1 LSALD
6 LVLGD
11 VKGECGDVLS
21 LECFLL
27 MLLNILVFLNSIH
40 YLLVLLDFVN
50 DPSFKFVKVALH
62 LFDVLQLRLDH
73 FSAICTLHV
82 QDF

>member
-1 LSALD
+1 MSALD
-6 LVLGD
+6 LVLCD

-27 MLLNILVFLNSIH
+27 LNILDSIN

>member
-6 LVLGD
+6 LVLCD

-27 MLLNILVFLNSIH
+27 MLLNILDSIN